1 MGSIVVP
8 IENSSQY
15 TKSTA
20 WDTAPLAKIFIQFV
34 PATVT
39 LVFTEKYSFSNGS
52 DGGTNCIKA
61 IPDDGYMPTAHDKDY
76 GNVYKPLFRGISD
89 IPAINDKV
97 LVCTFSG
104 TDYYIG
110 PLNNENSPE
119 FNEDDTASSPLGK
132 SLFSN
137 FSTTGI
143 SRLQKINNP
152 ILDDPA
158 GKGNYRSNENIQ
170 RPNDPKP
177 LTDIH
182 GDLMLE
188 GRHGN
193 SIRIGSRDV
202 NPYMIISNGRNTGQK
217 YESALD
223 GTVMGMFE
231 NGSIRNHFFTD
242 EIKKDSSPST
252 SPIPYN
258 FTLAD
263 QEYAQTVSDG
273 STTRNIVKTFAK
285 PWGSGRKLGS
295 GDVSMTDDVYNYAD
309 HQLFAS
315 SNRITFNARSDSIF
329 LSAYKFIHIGAGN
342 NITLSSSNTL
352 YINTN
357 TSVITETGLFK
368 VNAADKAW
376 IDGRNAIYLGNQV
389 ADGDL
394 QPAVL
399 GDGLVNVIAQLCTY
413 IKDMAMA
420 TSWVVEGKDPGN
432 SVDVLN
438 DIVGQV
444 ENFLGEKM
452 VEVWLNN
459 EAEQQ
464 TEQLFLP
471 ANIRAQILSKKV
483 WISEGR
489 GVPTS
494 QVGA

>member
-1 MGSIVVP
+1 
-8 IENSSQY
+8 
-15 TKSTA
+15 
-20 WDTAPLAKIFIQFV
+20 
-34 PATVT
+34 
-39 LVFTEKYSFSNGS
+39 
-52 DGGTNCIKA
+52 
-61 IPDDGYMPTAHDKDY
+61 
-76 GNVYKPLFRGISD
+76 
-89 IPAINDKV
+89 
-97 LVCTFSG
+97 
-104 TDYYIG
+104 
-110 PLNNENSPE
+110 
-119 FNEDDTASSPLGK
+119 
-132 SLFSN
+132 
-137 FSTTGI
+137 
-143 SRLQKINNP
+143 
-152 ILDDPA
+152 LDDPA

-193 SIRIGSRDV
+193 SIRIGSRGV

-399 GDGLVNVIAQLCTY
+399 GDGLVNVITQLCGY
-413 IKDMAMA
+413 VKDMAMA
-420 TSWVVEGKDPGN
+420 TSWVVEGNDPGN

-438 DIVGQV
+438 DIVADV

-459 EAEQQ
+459 ETEGQ
-464 TEQLFLP
+464 TEMLMLP
-471 ANIRAQILSKKV
+471 VNVRTQILSKKV